1 MNPRNFLELIE
12 QVGIGYRHTHHRTYP
27 SDLMESVL
35 RKRYRDEE
43 MYRLFDDIYINSNE
57 PEFSKASTNNN
68 IEEEIIPGNEMIE
81 FLSQFGVVK

>member
-1 MNPRNFLELIE
+1 MNPRNFLEWIE

-27 SDLMESVL
+27 PDL
-35 RKRYRDEE
+35 

-57 PEFSKASTNNN
+57 PEFSKANTNNN